1 MGKTLKTISVFVA
14 IVGMIVSLFF
24 IKPGDGGVAGSQVSI
39 GQSTFEKLGNKFW
52 NEWER
57 QKGWN
62 EELFADNI
70 KEIDSKKRHGNLTS
84 GDADRL
90 RLNVCT
96 YALNKT
102 DSLLCAEWKSS
113 GCRRDVINKNFSGVV
128 AVKKQDCLT
137 GDARIAKLEG
147 LHKSYVEIN
156 SLIDNVLTVQY
167 YGVSPKLNGDGRWTD
182 IKSRIESVKGKVD
195 AFKLSDAY
203 KNYFSKISTIRTAFD
218 NATSGYSTTAKT
230 YYTSVMD
237 NLKKFY
243 DDKYDSISRTDD
255 SRILEGYLRELIVTE
270 NALRVSCRSSNL
282 GDDFWRNNFG
292 KYHIDKSME
301 INNLLEILR

>member
-1 MGKTLKTISVFVA
+1 MKQI
-14 IVGMIVSLFF
+14 
-24 IKPGDGGVAGSQVSI
+24 
-39 GQSTFEKLGNKFW
+39 
-52 NEWER
+52 
-57 QKGWN
+57 
-62 EELFADNI
+62 
-70 KEIDSKKRHGNLTS
+70 NLQLNRN
-84 GDADRL
+84 RL

-96 YALNKT
+96 YALNKI

-113 GCRRDVINKNFSGVV
+113 GCRRDVIDKNFSGVV

-147 LHKSYVEIN
+147 LHKTYVEIN
-156 SLIDNVLTVQY
+156 SLIDNVLTVRY
-167 YGVSPKLNGDGRWTD
+167 YGASPKLNGDGRWTD

-218 NATSGYSTTAKT
+218 NATSGYSSTAKT

-243 DDKYDSISRTDD
+243 DDKYDSISGTDD
-255 SRILEGYLRELIVTE
+255 SKILEGYLRELIVTE

-292 KYHIDKSME
+292 RYHIDKSME
-301 INNLLEILR
+301 INILLEKLR